1 MILWE
6 TARIFISMPER
17 PPIQATGRVAETLEP
32 GRLYRVE
39 MANGYLAYAVLAK
52 LGPQPENGEAVGH
65 RVGLEF
71 SPFDMSRCHL
81 VSWLPEDA

>member
-1 MILWE
+1 MNLWKN
-6 TARIFISMPER
+6 AKIFVPMPER
-17 PPIQATGRVAETLEP
+17 PPIQAIGRVVEALEP

-39 MANGYLAYAVLAK
+39 LANGYLAYAVLAK
-52 LGPQPENGEAVGH
+52 QGPQPENSDVVGR